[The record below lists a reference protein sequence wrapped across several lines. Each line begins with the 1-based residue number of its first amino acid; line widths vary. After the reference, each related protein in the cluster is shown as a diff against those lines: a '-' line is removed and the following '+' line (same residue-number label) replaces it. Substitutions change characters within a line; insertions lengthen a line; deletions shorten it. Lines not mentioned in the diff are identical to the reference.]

1 MKQAQKLNK
10 RGKKMKQAQK
20 LNKRGKKMKQAQKLN
35 KRGKKNEEERK
46 HIGFDFNPIVWISSM
61 QQYFITLNI
70 IDLPS

>member
-1 MKQAQKLNK
+1 
-10 RGKKMKQAQK
+10 
-20 LNKRGKKMKQAQKLN
+20 MKQAQKLN